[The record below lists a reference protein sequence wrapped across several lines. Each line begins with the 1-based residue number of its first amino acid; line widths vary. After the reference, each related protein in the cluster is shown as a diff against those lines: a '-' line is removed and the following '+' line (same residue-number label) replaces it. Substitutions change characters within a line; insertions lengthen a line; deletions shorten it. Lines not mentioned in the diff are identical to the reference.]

1 VIALRTTAIGALL
14 VILLAACSGGGS
26 AASASPPADAD
37 LAVTA
42 EGMEFDTSTI
52 TLAAGEETTMF
63 FRNLD
68 GQPHNVAIYTDESA
82 SEPLWVGETITDEA
96 ITETI
101 PPLEAGEYFFRCDL
115 HPAMAGTVVVEG

>member
-1 VIALRTTAIGALL
+1 MTRPRGTLIGALIL
-14 VILLAACSGGGS
+14 VLLSACSGGGS
-26 AASASPPADAD
+26 AASAAVPADAD
-37 LAVTA
+37 LVVTA
-42 EGMEFDTSTI
+42 EGTAFDTSTLV
-52 TLAAGEETTMF
+52 LAAGEETTIF

-82 SEPLWVGETITDEA
+82 SEPLWVGQTITDEA

-115 HPAMAGTVVVEG
+115 HPSMNGTVVVEG

>member
-1 VIALRTTAIGALL
+1 MTRPRGTLIGALIL
-14 VILLAACSGGGS
+14 VLLSACSGGGS
-26 AASASPPADAD
+26 AASASVPADAD
-37 LAVTA
+37 LVVTA
-42 EGMEFDTSTI
+42 EGTAFDTSTLV
-52 TLAAGEETTMF
+52 LAAGEETTIF

-82 SEPLWVGETITDEA
+82 SEPLWVGQTITDEA

-115 HPAMAGTVVVEG
+115 HPSMNGTVVVEG

>member
-1 VIALRTTAIGALL
+1 MITLRATFIGALL

-37 LAVTA
+37 LVVTA
-42 EGMEFDTSTI
+42 QDMEFDTSTI
-52 TLAAGEETTMF
+52 TLAAGEETTIF

-68 GQPHNVAIYTDESA
+68 GQPHNVAIYIDGSA
-82 SEPLWVGETITDEA
+82 SEPLWVGETVTDDA
-96 ITETI
+96 VNETI

-115 HPAMAGTVVVEG
+115 HPDMAGTVVVEG